1 MSKEKAQIISLS
13 SLMTEKIGGDVDE
26 REESNKD
33 LKLAIAGEK
42 RKDDFF
48 DLDTAKEKELENL
61 KDLEAQSKTSDEED
75 EELEDNTKPPI
86 IVNDDILEKEE
97 SGNTNVGNDDSDF
110 YRKSLKSM
118 FGDSISHI
126 IEEDDQGNEVEIN
139 IDEIQITE
147 DFFNQIVKSKIEEIK
162 EEAQK
167 DKISLKGVS
176 SFARDLV
183 EIDRNGG
190 DASELLR
197 AKEAYADPL
206 DNLDLTTE
214 QGQVQA
220 VYLRM
225 MAGGQD
231 EDTTRRLINSYKS
244 EGILEEKANNAE
256 AELRQALQ
264 SQVENAKQAAK
275 QKTEERKSL
284 MKEYKKD
291 IKEELSRYQLNDT
304 FKNKVVALATKEDEN
319 GRFELDQVYYK
330 HRENPKDAADLALF
344 LLDKQEYIN
353 QVTNEATEKTKLN
366 SARKLRIVA
375 GGGSPTLAENGV
387 KDRSTKSTISISSLN
402 T

>member
-13 SLMTEKIGGDVDE
+13 SLMTEKIGGEVDE
-26 REESNKD
+26 REESDKD
-33 LKLAIAGEK
+33 LKLAIAGES
-42 RKDDFF
+42 RKEDFF
-48 DLDTAKEKELENL
+48 ELDTAKERELEKL
-61 KDLEAQSKTSDEED
+61 KAEED
-75 EELEDNTKPPI
+75 TSSELDDDNIDDTPETPAAPIIMEDNNSTI
-86 IVNDDILEKEE
+86 DNSDTDTE
-97 SGNTNVGNDDSDF
+97 SSDF
-110 YRKSLKSM
+110 YRKSLRSM

-126 IEEDDQGNEVEIN
+126 IEEDEEGNEVEIS
-139 IDEIQITE
+139 IDEVKITG
-147 DFFNQIVKSKIEEIK
+147 DFFNQIIKSKIEEIK

-197 AKEAYADPL
+197 AKEAYSDPL

-244 EGILEEKANNAE
+244 EGILEEKANSAE

-264 SQVENAKQAAK
+264 AQVENAKQASK
-275 QKTEERKSL
+275 QKAEERKSL

-366 SARKLRIVA
+366 SARKLRVVA
-375 GGGSPTLAENGV
+375 GGGSPTLADNGV
-387 KDRSTKSTISISSLN
+387 KDRSSKGTISLSSLN